1 MSASQKSALTS
12 TSSSSGE
19 DHRHTLPVIARMLRL
34 LVMNIS
40 AAEINVL
47 ELVRPHRLAQLTAVE
62 RAAVLRVQLV
72 LRGQRRIAEVLEN
85 RWKARQA
92 SSPKS

>member
-1 MSASQKSALTS
+1 
-12 TSSSSGE
+12 
-19 DHRHTLPVIARMLRL
+19 VIARMLRL